1 MMHLLLSN
9 KEATG
14 DQSHTTHIILGEEQ
28 DAIPNTNPPM
38 QLCAANQDFSKSKGS
53 TSTLMHEVLAAPS
66 EGFLVE
72 LVLLMARG
80 VKVNKGGH

>member
-1 MMHLLLSN
+1 
-9 KEATG
+9 
-14 DQSHTTHIILGEEQ
+14 
-28 DAIPNTNPPM
+28 M

-53 TSTLMHEVLAAPS
+53 TSTLMREVLAAPS